1 MAESLTWKKPTPAE
15 TSTPLTSKGGKWTSC
30 ELLWWLFIF
39 PILWLPWD
47 HNSPKLPL
55 CCLSSFT
62 SFFSSESLVPQPWGA
77 PTPFRARFS
86 AASQLPAVSLG
97 TVLAWSRW
105 RPLGPETLP
114 GPPRALVHVTPL
126 NVSHFLRCL
135 THFLSALERRLWWLP
150 FLSPRPARLSLTHLY
165 LSYFLCPFL
174 LLEQATVFQKSA
186 QLSISLWSLPDHN
199 SHTPLIEE
207 SPPS

>member
-47 HNSPKLPL
+47 HNSLKLPL

-77 PTPFRARFS
+77 PTPFRACFS
-86 AASQLPAVSLG
+86 AASQHPAVSLG

-105 RPLGPETLP
+105 RPLCPETPCLVLP
-114 GPPRALVHVTPL
+114 VPWCT
-126 NVSHFLRCL
+126 
-135 THFLSALERRLWWLP
+135 
-150 FLSPRPARLSLTHLY
+150 
-165 LSYFLCPFL
+165 
-174 LLEQATVFQKSA
+174 
-186 QLSISLWSLPDHN
+186 SLPWTSATSSGVWLTSCLLWDVVSDDYHF
-199 SHTPLIEE
+199 
-207 SPPS
+207 